1 MPTASTR
8 VPGDAVSIAPGR
20 WTRPWFER
28 RLRPNARTPA
38 LFADTASFWRMVAQ
52 AATIVMAVLMLGAFL
67 YFAHAFVVPVLCAFV
82 VGMTLGPVLAFA
94 ARRGI
99 PAWLTAVVIVVLGL
113 VGLYLALITLAQP
126 VSELIARAPELG
138 TAIKDKLH
146 ILDRPFAALHE
157 LQVALGVG
165 QTGQQVEVGQSR
177 MVETIVT
184 GLITVLTP
192 AAIQVL
198 MQIVLFFGT
207 LVFFIVGRTG
217 FRKHAVNWFATRDER
232 LRALRILNDI
242 EENLS
247 GYLLVVTAINLAL
260 GVVTTILAYL
270 LGLPAPLLWGVFAFG
285 LNYIPYVGPGIVC
298 VLLFGI
304 GLLTF
309 ATLWG
314 ALLPPAA
321 FLFVT
326 LIEGQILTPL
336 IIGRAVLS
344 LHPLA
349 VFLGIAFWAWLWGP
363 VGAFVATPILI
374 VARVALDH
382 LYPRHE
388 AELPG

>member
-1 MPTASTR
+1 MATASTR
-8 VPGDAVSIAPGR
+8 VPDDAVSIAPGR

-28 RLRPNARTPA
+28 RLQQDARTPA

-52 AATIVMAVLMLGAFL
+52 VATIVMAVLMLGAFL
-67 YFAHAFVVPVLCAFV
+67 YFAHAFVVPVLCAVV
-82 VGMTLGPVLAFA
+82 VGMTLGPVLALA
-94 ARRGI
+94 TRHGI
-99 PAWLTAVVIVVLGL
+99 PAWLSALIIVVLG
-113 VGLYLALITLAQP
+113 VAFFYLALITLAKP
-126 VSELIARAPELG
+126 MSELLARAPELG
-138 TAIKDKLH
+138 SAIKDKLQ
-146 ILDRPFAALHE
+146 ILDRPFAALHD

-165 QTGQQVEVGQSR
+165 PTGQKAEVGQSR
-177 MVETIVT
+177 MVESMVT

-198 MQIVLFFGT
+198 MQVVLFFGT

-217 FRKHAVNWFATRDER
+217 FRKHTVNWFATRDAR
-232 LRALRILNDI
+232 LRALKILNDI
-242 EENLS
+242 EESLS

-260 GVVTTILAYL
+260 GVVTTILAYT
-270 LGLPAPLLWGVFAFG
+270 LGLPAPLLWGTFAFV
-285 LNYIPYVGPGIVC
+285 LNYIPYVGPGIVA
-298 VLLFGI
+298 VLLFVI

-309 ATLWG
+309 STLWG
-314 ALLPPAA
+314 ALLPPGA
-321 FLFVT
+321 FLLVT
-326 LIEGQILTPL
+326 LIEGQFLSPL

-374 VARVALDH
+374 IARVVLDH
-382 LYPRHE
+382 LYPQHE

>member
-165 QTGQQVEVGQSR
+165 QTGQKVEVGQSR
-177 MVETIVT
+177 MVD
-184 GLITVLTP
+184 
-192 AAIQVL
+192 
-198 MQIVLFFGT
+198 
-207 LVFFIVGRTG
+207 
-217 FRKHAVNWFATRDER
+217 HRDR
-232 LRALRILNDI
+232 PDHRSDAGGD
-242 EENLS
+242 
-247 GYLLVVTAINLAL
+247 
-260 GVVTTILAYL
+260 
-270 LGLPAPLLWGVFAFG
+270 
-285 LNYIPYVGPGIVC
+285 PG
-298 VLLFGI
+298 
-304 GLLTF
+304 
-309 ATLWG
+309 AD
-314 ALLPPAA
+314 AD
-321 FLFVT
+321 
-326 LIEGQILTPL
+326 
-336 IIGRAVLS
+336 RAVLRHAGV
-344 LHPLA
+344 LHRRPHRISQACGELVCDARRTLA
-349 VFLGIAFWAWLWGP
+349 GTAHP
-363 VGAFVATPILI
+363 Q
-374 VARVALDH
+374 
-382 LYPRHE
+382 
-388 AELPG
+388 

>member
-1 MPTASTR
+1 
-8 VPGDAVSIAPGR
+8 
-20 WTRPWFER
+20 
-28 RLRPNARTPA
+28 
-38 LFADTASFWRMVAQ
+38 MVAQ
-52 AATIVMAVLMLGAFL
+52 VATIVMAVLMLGAFL

-99 PAWLTAVVIVVLGL
+99 PSWLTALVIVLLGL
-113 VGLYLALITLAQP
+113 GGIYLAVITLAKP
-126 VSELIARAPELG
+126 VSELVARAPELG
-138 TAIKDKLH
+138 TAIKDKLQ
-146 ILDRPFAALHE
+146 ILDPPFVALQE
-157 LQVALGVG
+157 LQASIGFG
-165 QTGQQVEVGQSR
+165 QPAQKTEVGQSR
-177 MVETIVT
+177 MVETLVT
-184 GLITVLTP
+184 GAVTVLTP

-217 FRKHAVNWFATRDER
+217 FRRHAVNWFATRDAR

-242 EENLS
+242 EESLS

-260 GVVTTILAYL
+260 GAVTTILAYL

-309 ATLWG
+309 ATFWG
-314 ALLPPAA
+314 ALLPPGA
-321 FLFVT
+321 FLLVT

-344 LHPLA
+344 MHPLA

-374 VARVALDH
+374 IARVALDH